1 MKKMKSM
8 ESMAKESWDEPAIA
22 TAVPDDDFDEFGIP
36 AENIPVQPA
45 PEVPAPP
52 TVKDVK
58 LSDNNDNYITFISK
72 LEAFKTKCKNLHWS
86 APNEP
91 IHVRLD
97 EFLGIISDYEDS
109 IAEEVMGMTKQF
121 KPTDINPAPFSHIQS
136 ITNAS
141 DFIEAISKETNIFY
155 DSLCPHCAGLKS
167 ETETFIHNINKYKY
181 LFSLCH

>member
-1 MKKMKSM
+1 M

-36 AENIPVQPA
+36 ADDIPIQAA
-45 PEVPAPP
+45 PVPTPP
-52 TVKDVK
+52 VVTDINVKK
-58 LSDNNDNYITFISK
+58 SDNNDDYITFISK

-97 EFLGIISDYEDS
+97 EFLDVLSDYEDS
-109 IAEEVMGMTKQF
+109 VAEEVMGITKQF
-121 KPTDINPAPFSHIQS
+121 KPTDINPAPFTHIQS
-136 ITNAS
+136 IINAS
-141 DFIEAISKETNIFY
+141 DFIEAISKETDIFY
-155 DSLCPHCAGLKS
+155 NNLCSSCAGLKS

>member
-22 TAVPDDDFDEFGIP
+22 TVVGSDDDYGDIP
-36 AENIPVQPA
+36 PVHPEPSIPV
-45 PEVPAPP
+45 PP
-52 TVKDVK
+52 TSKSVTVQDKPK
-58 LSDNNDNYITFISK
+58 FIEFISK

-97 EFLGIISDYEDS
+97 EFLGEISDYEDS
-109 IAEEVMGMTKQF
+109 IAEEVMGITDKF
-121 KPTDINPAPFSHIQS
+121 KPTDINPAPFTNIQS
-136 ITNAS
+136 ITNAA
-141 DFIEAISKETNIFY
+141 DFINSICKATCDFY
-155 DSLCPHCAGLKS
+155 DGLCSDCSIYAGLKS

>member
-8 ESMAKESWDEPAIA
+8 ESMAKESWDEPVVA
-22 TAVPDDDFDEFGIP
+22 TTVPDDDFDEFGVP
-36 AENIPVQPA
+36 ADVQPA
-45 PEVPAPP
+45 PAVPTPP
-52 TVKDVK
+52 VVKDVK

-97 EFLGIISDYEDS
+97 EFLDELSDYEDS

>member
-22 TAVPDDDFDEFGIP
+22 TVVAPDDDYDDIP
-36 AENIPVQPA
+36 PVKPEPAIP
-45 PEVPAPP
+45 EPP
-52 TVKDVK
+52 VSKPVTFPDKPKFIV
-58 LSDNNDNYITFISK
+58 FISK
-72 LEAFKTKCKNLHWS
+72 LESFKTKCKNLHWS
-86 APNEP
+86 APNDP

-97 EFLGIISDYEDS
+97 EFLDEISDYEDS
-109 IAEEVMGMTKQF
+109 IAEEVMGITDKF
-121 KPTDINPAPFSHIQS
+121 KPTDINPVPFTHIQS

-141 DFIEAISKETNIFY
+141 DFIEEISKETNAFY
-155 DSLCPHCAGLKS
+155 DSLCGECSFYAGIKS